1 MNIIFKLS
9 QNTITI
15 SEIKKEVEKENLN
28 NTNVINLKELKF
40 SIEYIKA
47 NFDLVSTF
55 LNVTIIKNNITTA
68 IINNLDL
75 ANISMDLINSWENIN
90 SVIFKPDKKIGFD
103 IFLKLLDSKYL
114 KKIDVYDMPYYLIER
129 LDTNKDI
136 KIKTRNKIAS
146 PTPFACINNLNS
158 YSDIY
163 YKKILVISNELTKD
177 ELEELKAF
185 ININNR
191 LKVIRITEYSNE
203 ILTTILKELKENN
216 KHNIVIQIYEKDND
230 LKVIFNSVNYIK
242 KKEKNLLEHN
252 KIKFKLTYSNE
263 YKTNNFFKELNFK
276 MFATLIGMIIVLS
289 IIIVT
294 FNYCQLKLDQKK
306 VDNTMDTIQSIVND
320 NIITTTTSTS
330 DNESTEETTTV
341 IDSVYTA
348 DYSRVIQN
356 LTALNSDTVGWIT
369 VNNTKIDYPV
379 VQGKTN
385 SYYLW
390 RDFNKK
396 KNSMG
401 WIFMDYRNNAGSL
414 DKNTIIY
421 GHNVKEGIMFG
432 TLNKIIN
439 DSSWNSK
446 ESNRY
451 ITFNTANKNMKWL
464 IFSAY
469 RIPTTDDYLQT
480 TFSSDEEFMQFIEL
494 IKSRSKRNYN
504 VEIKATDK
512 ILTLQTCS
520 SNDTRNVVHAV
531 LVSEE

>member
-1 MNIIFKLS
+1 
-9 QNTITI
+9 
-15 SEIKKEVEKENLN
+15 
-28 NTNVINLKELKF
+28 
-40 SIEYIKA
+40 
-47 NFDLVSTF
+47 
-55 LNVTIIKNNITTA
+55 
-68 IINNLDL
+68 
-75 ANISMDLINSWENIN
+75 
-90 SVIFKPDKKIGFD
+90 
-103 IFLKLLDSKYL
+103 
-114 KKIDVYDMPYYLIER
+114 
-129 LDTNKDI
+129 
-136 KIKTRNKIAS
+136 
-146 PTPFACINNLNS
+146 
-158 YSDIY
+158 
-163 YKKILVISNELTKD
+163 
-177 ELEELKAF
+177 
-185 ININNR
+185 
-191 LKVIRITEYSNE
+191 
-203 ILTTILKELKENN
+203 
-216 KHNIVIQIYEKDND
+216 
-230 LKVIFNSVNYIK
+230 
-242 KKEKNLLEHN
+242 
-252 KIKFKLTYSNE
+252 
-263 YKTNNFFKELNFK
+263 